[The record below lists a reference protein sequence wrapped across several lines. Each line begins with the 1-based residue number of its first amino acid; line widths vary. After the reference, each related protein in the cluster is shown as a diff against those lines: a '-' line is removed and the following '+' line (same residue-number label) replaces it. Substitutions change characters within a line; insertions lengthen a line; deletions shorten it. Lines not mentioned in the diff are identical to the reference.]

1 MNLKSDVALIYRNYH
16 SKIDKKKLLELREF
30 CKVNK
35 RKLYLSNNIKLAVN
49 LDLDGAY
56 IPSFNKNLGI
66 HKFNKKKDF
75 LILGSAHNVFEIR
88 IKEKQNVDLLFLSP
102 IFKSKKNKN
111 YLEIIKF
118 NILARQST
126 KKIIALGGINKRN
139 INKLKI
145 ANTYGFSGIS
155 YFFQ

>member
-1 MNLKSDVALIYRNYH
+1 M
-16 SKIDKKKLLELREF
+16 REY
-30 CKVNK
+30 CYKNQY
-35 RKLYLSNNIKLAVN
+35 KLYLANDIKLAIKLN
-49 LDLDGAY
+49 LDGAY
-56 IPSFNKNLGI
+56 IRSFNNNLGI

-88 IKEKQNVDLLFLSP
+88 IREQQNDYLLFLSP

-111 YLEIIKF
+111 YLEIVKF
-118 NILARQST
+118 NVLARQCT